1 MSSIIKLNS
10 AVSKKLSIR
19 FKSEVEELQAKKEPN
34 QSQLQIQLE
43 ERYEQG
49 FKDGYENAKNEFEKI
64 YKERFIK
71 KVDEFNKILSS
82 VDEKIS
88 VYDREFQDFV
98 VQLSF
103 EIAQKIVRKEIQKES
118 VIESVL
124 KDSLRKI
131 LGANSVIIKIHPEDY
146 KIINEDNNK
155 SLFFDE
161 SFSKIKF
168 EKDDRIEQGGCV
180 VETEIGNVD
189 ARIMSQFNELKKY
202 FEPNQL
208 TQTS

>member
-1 MSSIIKLNS
+1 MSNVIKLNS

-19 FKSEVEELQAKKEPN
+19 FKNELEELEAMKEPN
-34 QSQLQIQLE
+34 QGQLQRQLE

-49 FKDGYENAKNEFEKI
+49 LKDGFENAKNEIEKT

-82 VDEKIS
+82 VDVKIS
-88 VYDREFQDFV
+88 GYEREFEELV
-98 VQLSF
+98 IQLSF
-103 EIAQKIVRKEIQKES
+103 EIAQKVARREIQKDS
-118 VIESVL
+118 IIEDVL

-146 KIINEDNNK
+146 KILNEDNNK
-155 SLFFDE
+155 SLVFDE

-168 EKDDRIEQGGCV
+168 EQDDRIEQGGCV

-189 ARIMSQFNELKKY
+189 ARIISQFNELKKY

-208 TQTS
+208 SQTS

>member
-1 MSSIIKLNS
+1 MSSVIKLNS

-19 FKSEVEELQAKKEPN
+19 FKSELEELEARKEPS

-49 FKDGYENAKNEFEKI
+49 FKDGYENAKNEIEKT

-71 KVDEFNKILSS
+71 KVDEFNKILCS

-88 VYDREFQDFV
+88 VYGREFEDLV
-98 VQLSF
+98 IQLSF
-103 EIAQKIVRKEIQKES
+103 EIAQKIARKEIQKES

-146 KIINEDNNK
+146 IILNEDNNK

-168 EKDDRIEQGGCV
+168 EQDDRIEQGGCV

-189 ARIMSQFNELKKY
+189 ARIISQFNELKKY
-202 FEPNQL
+202 FEPNQIS
-208 TQTS
+208 QTS

>member
-1 MSSIIKLNS
+1 MSNVIKLNS

-19 FKSEVEELQAKKEPN
+19 FKSELEELEARKEPN
-34 QSQLQIQLE
+34 QNQLQVQLE
-43 ERYEQG
+43 ERYEKG
-49 FKDGYENAKNEFEKI
+49 FKDGFENAKNEIEKT

-88 VYDREFQDFV
+88 GYEREFEDLV

-103 EIAQKIVRKEIQKES
+103 EIAQKITRREIQKDS
-118 VIESVL
+118 VIEGVL

-146 KIINEDNNK
+146 KILNEDNNK
-155 SLFFDE
+155 NLFFDE

-168 EKDDRIEQGGCV
+168 EQDDRIEQGGCV

-189 ARIMSQFNELKKY
+189 ARIISQFNELKKY
-202 FEPNQL
+202 FEPNQIS
-208 TQTS
+208 QTN